1 MMLLLHRFASKL
13 KSLLESR
20 DGNFALTFALLLIP
34 LVSAAGLAVD
44 YSQLT
49 HQRSQLQEALD
60 AATLAALSPET
71 MSDADRIKLAEQ
83 YFLSN
88 AQNPCTTKPNVTI
101 ANTNDRVDASAGCMV
116 HMAFVGILGFKS
128 LPINAIAAA
137 KKSVSAGGM
146 PMCVIALNPT
156 MDKAL
161 LESGGSVWDA
171 QNCKVQVNSASAKAV
186 ILSGGSSL
194 KAGENCFVG
203 KVGQGLSMVSPPPT
217 PDCKPVVD
225 PFADITKPSVTSCDY
240 TDFNKDVSMTVYPG
254 VYCGGLRLSNSVFTM
269 KPGLYIIMDGIFES
283 SGGATIKG
291 DGVTIFLTGVDAG
304 IVWSGGGTYQ
314 LSAMKTGPL
323 AGFVVFL
330 DPKSTPEKKS
340 VISGGGDTR
349 YEGVMYFPNQHL
361 VVSGGGSAVA
371 NSPFTAFVADSFE
384 FSGGSTLVIK
394 IDPSK
399 TSVPIPG
406 GLYGTKVST
415 APYLIY

>member
-1 MMLLLHRFASKL
+1 MMFLYRRLSSKL
-13 KSLLESR
+13 KSLFESR
-20 DGNFALTFALLLIP
+20 DGNFALTFSLLLIP
-34 LVSAAGLAVD
+34 LISAAGLAVD

-60 AATLAALSPET
+60 AAVLTALSPET
-71 MSDADRIKLAEQ
+71 MTDADRILLAQ
-83 YFLSN
+83 NYFLSN

-101 ANTNDRVDASAGCMV
+101 ANTKDRVDASAGCMV
-116 HMAFVGILGFKS
+116 DMAFVGIIGFNTA
-128 LPINAIAAA
+128 PINAVAAA

-156 MDKAL
+156 RDKAL

-171 QNCKVQVNSASAKAV
+171 QKCKVQVNSASAKAV

-225 PFADITKPSVTSCDY
+225 PFVDTAKPSVGSCDY

-269 KPGLYIIMDGIFES
+269 KPGLYIIKDGIFES
-283 SGGATIKG
+283 TGGATLKG
-291 DGVTIFLTGVDAG
+291 DGVTIFLTGIDAG

-314 LSAMKTGPL
+314 LSAMKTGSL

-330 DPKSTPEKKS
+330 DPKATPKPKS
-340 VISGGGDTR
+340 VISGGGDTK

-384 FSGGSTLVIK
+384 FSGGSTLAIK
-394 IDPSK
+394 IDKSQ
-399 TSVPIPG
+399 TTVPIPA
-406 GLYGTKVST
+406 GLYGAKLSG
-415 APYLIY
+415 APYLMY